1 MVMTIKK
8 GTERDQIKTML
19 EKLRKQRLI
28 RKSDLSKYCGVLDL
42 KEDPLELQK
51 RWRDE
56 W

>member
-1 MVMTIKK
+1 MVTTIKK
-8 GTERDQIKTML
+8 GTEREQIKAIL
-19 EKLRKQRLI
+19 QKLQKQRII
-28 RKSDLSKYCGVLDL
+28 RNRELSKYCGVLSL

>member
-1 MVMTIKK
+1 MTIKK
-8 GTERDQIKTML
+8 GTERDQVKAIF
-19 EKLRKQRLI
+19 EKLRKERLS
-28 RKSDLSKYCGVLDL
+28 RKSDLSKYCGVLAL

>member
-1 MVMTIKK
+1 MVMTIKR
-8 GTERDQIKTML
+8 GTEREQIKAVL

-28 RKSDLSKYCGVLDL
+28 RKLELSKYCGVLSL